1 MAARIND
8 VDDEE
13 ELGAYIYQTS
23 HTAKIF
29 REKAAEASLSAPLR
43 QQAQR
48 KSPRLLTTK
57 SKEQDIPTLPE
68 KATVTSNISIQQRTK
83 RKRKLVLK
91 EEGDTSLSPKSL
103 REQNKGGRYA
113 CGQKRKLCSH
123 EGCTNVLKEGG
134 VCVRHGAKVRRCK
147 REGCNNIVRIGG
159 VCIKHGAPIKRCSQ
173 EGCTNYAQRRGVCVR
188 HGASWTRK
196 TCSYK
201 GCTAYVQNGGV
212 CIRHGAKV
220 KLCGHEGCTNNA
232 KKGGVCRRHGKVNM
246 WQQRT

>member
-29 REKAAEASLSAPLR
+29 REKAAEASLSASLK

-68 KATVTSNISIQQRTK
+68 KSTVTSNISIHQRTK

-91 EEGDTSLSPKSL
+91 EEGDTSLSPKTL
-103 REQNKGGRYA
+103 RDQNKGGKYA

-134 VCVRHGAKVRRCK
+134 VC
-147 REGCNNIVRIGG
+147 
-159 VCIKHGAPIKRCSQ
+159 
-173 EGCTNYAQRRGVCVR
+173 RRGM
-188 HGASWTRK
+188 
-196 TCSYK
+196 
-201 GCTAYVQNGGV
+201 VQ
-212 CIRHGAKV
+212 
-220 KLCGHEGCTNNA
+220 
-232 KKGGVCRRHGKVNM
+232 
-246 WQQRT
+246 